1 MNALLRQFL
10 EARTGSPR
18 ALMLIRAAMNSML
31 LVLFSVAL
39 FAPQAKAQLSERF
52 GPSELHFSVVN
63 TTFIEPEVAA
73 QYGLARGKRRAI
85 LNLSLR
91 EHLDDGSTVAR
102 EMDLKGLSWDL
113 TERQDYFDF
122 IQVIE
127 GPAIYYIGE
136 FKFLNREWRYFE
148 VDFQPEN
155 GGETFNYKFKHQ
167 MWVNE

>member
-1 MNALLRQFL
+1 MSSLPKH
-10 EARTGSPR
+10 SPR
-18 ALMLIRAAMNSML
+18 ASTLSQQQALRASRSAISVVLIVVAFTAPSAM
-31 LVLFSVAL
+31 
-39 FAPQAKAQLSERF
+39 AQLSERF
-52 GPSELHFSVVN
+52 GPYELHFSVVN

-91 EHLDDGSTVAR
+91 EHLEDGNTVAR

-113 TERQDYFDF
+113 TERQDFFDF

-155 GGETFNYKFKHQ
+155 DGETFNYKFKHQ
-167 MWVNE
+167 MWVND